1 MNTVIIIPARYDST
15 RFKGKILAS
24 ESGKYLVQHT
34 YETAAKADSAEKIV
48 IAVDSEMVQQACESF
63 GAECVLTDPD
73 LKSGTDRVAK
83 AAEQI
88 DCDIIV
94 NVQADEPEI
103 DPKNID
109 QLANLLKNN
118 EQADMATLVTPVRD
132 RSEVENPNAVK
143 AVVAKNGYAIYF
155 TRQPVP
161 YSRKDGKPNVSL
173 MKRHL
178 GVYAYRKDFL
188 MKITQMPRTPLEIS
202 ESLEQLRALENGF
215 RIIAEEIPEAHEGID
230 TEKQYMAFV
239 ERTLK

>member
-1 MNTVIIIPARYDST
+1 MKTVIIIPARYDST

-24 ESGKYLVQHT
+24 ETGKYLVQHT
-34 YETAAKADSAEKIV
+34 YETAAKAESADKVI
-48 IAVDSEMVQQACESF
+48 IAVDSEKVLQACQSF
-63 GAECVLTDPD
+63 GAECVLTDPA

-83 AAEQI
+83 AAENT

-103 DPKNID
+103 DPKNLD
-109 QLANLLKNN
+109 LLAKLLENN
-118 EQADMATLVTPVRD
+118 KEADMATLVTPVKD
-132 RSEVENPNAVK
+132 RREAENQNAVK
-143 AVVAKNGYAIYF
+143 AVVAENGYAIYF

-161 YSRKDGKPNVSL
+161 YSRKDGQPNLSL

-188 MKITQMPRTPLEIS
+188 MKITQMHQTPLEIS

-215 RIIAEEIPEAHEGID
+215 RIIADEIPEAHEGID

-239 ERTLK
+239 KRILK

>member
-1 MNTVIIIPARYDST
+1 MKTVIIIPARYDST

-24 ESGKYLVQHT
+24 ETGKYLVQHT
-34 YETAAKADSAEKIV
+34 YETAAKAESADKVI
-48 IAVDSEMVQQACESF
+48 IAVDSEKVLQACQSF
-63 GAECVLTDPD
+63 GAECVLTDPA

-83 AAEQI
+83 AAENT

-109 QLANLLKNN
+109 LLAKLLENN
-118 EQADMATLVTPVRD
+118 KEADMATLVTPVKD
-132 RSEVENPNAVK
+132 RREAENPNAVK
-143 AVVAKNGYAIYF
+143 AVVAENGYAIYF

-161 YSRKDGKPNVSL
+161 YSRKDGQPNLSL

-188 MKITQMPRTPLEIS
+188 MKITQMHQTPLEIS

-215 RIIAEEIPEAHEGID
+215 RIIADEIPEAHEGID

-239 ERTLK
+239 KRILK